1 VINNTADLACTPSH
15 AARLFEALGCDDK
28 TYVDIEGAD
37 HYYIEKPEL
46 LPKATA
52 AVVSWMDARG
62 L

>member
-1 VINNTADLACTPSH
+1 
-15 AARLFEALGCDDK
+15 LFEALGCDDK